1 MPTGGGRFATTHW
14 SMVVAAGEKDT
25 PEAEVALATLCERY
39 WYPLYAFLRRRG
51 RKAHDAQD
59 LVQGFFAALL
69 EKDYLLDADRERG
82 RFRTFMLAALRHF
95 ASHER
100 DKANALKRG
109 GGRKRLSLDFDDGE
123 KRYSLE
129 PVEEITPERMFE
141 RRWALTL
148 LDRVLGRLRDEYAG
162 SGKAELFDALKPL
175 LGGPGTARPYRD
187 IGEDLEMSEGA
198 VKVAAHRVR
207 KRYRDALRQE
217 IEETVDGP
225 EAVDDEIRHLM
236 AALAG

>member
-1 MPTGGGRFATTHW
+1 
-14 SMVVAAGEKDT
+14 MVVAAGEKDT

-95 ASHER
+95 ASHE
-100 DKANALKRG
+100 
-109 GGRKRLSLDFDDGE
+109 LSLDFDDGE

>member
-1 MPTGGGRFATTHW
+1 
-14 SMVVAAGEKDT
+14 MVVAAGEKDT